1 MAARLFNNKGRL
13 DCASLEQSL
22 MKKIIPIFLFLF
34 SLKSLGQQRIP
45 SAEIASHMGDS
56 VTICDKVYGARYLE
70 RISLTMMNVG
80 KEFPNQLLTL
90 VIKGADRSKF
100 NFKPEDVF
108 AGRRVCVT
116 GRITEYAGKPQI
128 VITEPRQIK
137 LE

>member
-1 MAARLFNNKGRL
+1 
-13 DCASLEQSL
+13 
-22 MKKIIPIFLFLF
+22 
-34 SLKSLGQQRIP
+34 
-45 SAEIASHMGDS
+45 
-56 VTICDKVYGARYLE
+56 
-70 RISLTMMNVG
+70 MMNVG

-90 VIKGADRSKF
+90 VIKGADRGKF

-108 AGRRVCVT
+108 TGKRVCVT